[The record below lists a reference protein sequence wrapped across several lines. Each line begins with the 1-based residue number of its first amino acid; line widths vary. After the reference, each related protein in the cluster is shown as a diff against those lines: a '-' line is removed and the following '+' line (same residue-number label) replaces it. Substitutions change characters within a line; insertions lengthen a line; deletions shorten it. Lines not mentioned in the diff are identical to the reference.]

1 MEVGGR
7 HKVRSEEE
15 GVSIENLISHMC
27 AEAGENTIIVKESKT
42 PVKANI
48 PFH

>member
-7 HKVRSEEE
+7 HKVRSEE

-48 PFH
+48 PFR